1 MNNQELIQCF
11 SDIAKEKNID
21 RTELGTILEEL
32 FMTLLEKQFGD
43 ASNCSVLVNI
53 DKGEIEIYQEKTIVD
68 EVNDPAT
75 EIDLEKAREI
85 ELDLTV
91 GDPFIE
97 IVNPLVF
104 GRRLILTAQQFLS
117 QRIKDIERQYIFE
130 DYFARVGEIIVG
142 EVRQIQ
148 RDNLHLFNEQSEM
161 RMPKSEQIQSE
172 RPRRGETLK
181 AVVKSVEMTPRGPDI
196 VVSRSDNQ
204 FLAKLFEM
212 EVPEIEDGIIE
223 IASISRAPGERS
235 KLIVKSTD
243 RRIDAVGACVGMRG
257 SRIQA
262 VVRELN
268 GEKIDVINFSSQSEV
283 LISRAL
289 SPAKPI
295 NLRID
300 DEQKYCVA
308 VFDDEDMESG
318 VGKSYLNIT
327 LASEVTGYTIEAER
341 ISKTDETPKSDSIT
355 LAEVESLTDRMISLL
370 GEAKIETTKEFLDAN
385 PEDLLEV
392 KGIGEQFISNVTAK
406 INSFLKSNGDEET
419 DEDHDLKGDM
429 NAFDE
434 PEAESDSVIE
444 TAEEVEVEV

>member
-11 SDIAKEKNID
+11 SDIAREKNID
-21 RTELGTILEEL
+21 RTELGTILEDL
-32 FMTLLEKQFGD
+32 FLTLLEKQFGD

-53 DKGEIEIYQEKTIVD
+53 DKGEIEIYQEKTIVE
-68 EVNDPAT
+68 EVDDPAT
-75 EIDLEKAREI
+75 QIDLEKACEV
-85 ELDLTV
+85 EPDLSV

-97 IVNPLVF
+97 VIDPIVF
-104 GRRLILTAQQFLS
+104 GRRLIMTARQFLS

-148 RDNLHLFNEQSEM
+148 RDNIHLFNEQSEM
-161 RMPKSEQIQSE
+161 RMPKREQIQSE
-172 RPRRGETLK
+172 RPRRGETIRGI
-181 AVVKSVEMTPRGPDI
+181 VKSVEMTPRGPDI
-196 VVSRSDNQ
+196 VISRSDNQ
-204 FLAKLFEM
+204 FLSKLFEM
-212 EVPEIEDGIIE
+212 EVPEIEDGIIVITS
-223 IASISRAPGERS
+223 IARAPGERS

-300 DEQKYCVA
+300 DDQKYCVA
-308 VFDDEDMESG
+308 VFEDEDMESG
-318 VGKSYLNIT
+318 VGKSYLNVT

-341 ISKTDETPKSDSIT
+341 SVSSDGTANKLSDIKG
-355 LAEVESLTDRMISLL
+355 LTIRMVSLL
-370 GEAKIETTKEFLDAN
+370 NEAEIITIKDFQEADQNE
-385 PEDLLEV
+385 LLEV
-392 KGIGEQFISNVTAK
+392 KGIGEYFINSVATK
-406 INSFLKSNGDEET
+406 INIFLESLSKDET
-419 DEDHDLKGDM
+419 DEQDVK
-429 NAFDE
+429 N
-434 PEAESDSVIE
+434 
-444 TAEEVEVEV
+444 EVENSKSENGEVSVSENPEKDKIEV

>member
-1 MNNQELIQCF
+1 LNNQELIQCF
-11 SDIAKEKNID
+11 SDIAREKNID
-21 RTELGTILEEL
+21 RTELGTILEDL
-32 FMTLLEKQFGD
+32 FLTLLERQFGD

-53 DKGEIEIYQEKTIVD
+53 DKGEIEIYQEKTIVE
-68 EVNDPAT
+68 EVDDPAT
-75 EIDLEKAREI
+75 QIDLEKACEV
-85 ELDLTV
+85 EPDLSV

-97 IVNPLVF
+97 VIDPIVF
-104 GRRLILTAQQFLS
+104 GRRLIMTARQFLS

-148 RDNLHLFNEQSEM
+148 RDNIHLFNEQSEM
-161 RMPKSEQIQSE
+161 RMPKREQIQSE
-172 RPRRGETLK
+172 RPRRGETIRGI
-181 AVVKSVEMTPRGPDI
+181 VKSVEMTPRGPDI
-196 VVSRSDNQ
+196 VISRSDNQ
-204 FLAKLFEM
+204 FLSKLFEM
-212 EVPEIEDGIIE
+212 EVPEIEDGIIVITS
-223 IASISRAPGERS
+223 IARAPGERS

-300 DEQKYCVA
+300 DDQKYCVA
-308 VFDDEDMESG
+308 VFEDEDMESG
-318 VGKSYLNIT
+318 VGKSYLNVT

-341 ISKTDETPKSDSIT
+341 SVSSDGTANKLSDIKG
-355 LAEVESLTDRMISLL
+355 LTIRMVSLL
-370 GEAKIETTKEFLDAN
+370 NEAEIITIKDFQEADQNK
-385 PEDLLEV
+385 LLEV
-392 KGIGEQFISNVTAK
+392 KGIGEHFINSVATK
-406 INSFLKSNGDEET
+406 INIFLESLSEDET
-419 DEDHDLKGDM
+419 DAQDVKNEVANSKSENG
-429 NAFDE
+429 E
-434 PEAESDSVIE
+434 VPVSETPEKDKIE
-444 TAEEVEVEV
+444 V

>member
-11 SDIAKEKNID
+11 SDIAREKNID
-21 RTELGTILEEL
+21 RTELGTILEDL
-32 FMTLLEKQFGD
+32 FLTLLEKQFGD

-53 DKGEIEIYQEKTIVD
+53 DKGEIEIYQEKTIVE
-68 EVNDPAT
+68 EVDDPAT
-75 EIDLEKAREI
+75 QIDLEKACEV
-85 ELDLTV
+85 EPDLSV

-97 IVNPLVF
+97 VIDPIVF
-104 GRRLILTAQQFLS
+104 GRRLIMTARQFLS

-148 RDNLHLFNEQSEM
+148 RDNIHLFNEQSEM
-161 RMPKSEQIQSE
+161 RMPKREQIQSE
-172 RPRRGETLK
+172 RPRRGETIRGI
-181 AVVKSVEMTPRGPDI
+181 VKSVEMTPRGPDI
-196 VVSRSDNQ
+196 VISRSDNQ
-204 FLAKLFEM
+204 FLSKLFEM
-212 EVPEIEDGIIE
+212 EVPEIEDGIIVITS
-223 IASISRAPGERS
+223 IARAPGERS

-300 DEQKYCVA
+300 DDQKYCVA
-308 VFDDEDMESG
+308 VFEDEDMESG
-318 VGKSYLNIT
+318 VGKSYLNVT

-341 ISKTDETPKSDSIT
+341 SVSSDGTANKLSDIKG
-355 LAEVESLTDRMISLL
+355 LTIRMVSLL
-370 GEAKIETTKEFLDAN
+370 NEAEIITIKDFQEAN
-385 PEDLLEV
+385 QNKLLEV
-392 KGIGEQFISNVTAK
+392 KGIGEHFINSVATK
-406 INSFLKSNGDEET
+406 INIFLESLSEDET
-419 DEDHDLKGDM
+419 DAQDVK
-429 NAFDE
+429 DE
-434 PEAESDSVIE
+434 VANSESENGEVSVSETPEKDKIE
-444 TAEEVEVEV
+444 V

>member
-32 FMTLLEKQFGD
+32 FMTLLEKQYGD

-68 EVNDPAT
+68 EINDPAT
-75 EIDLEKAREI
+75 EIDLEKAREV
-85 ELDLTV
+85 EPDLSV

-97 IVNPLVF
+97 VIDPIVF
-104 GRRLILTAQQFLS
+104 GRRLIMTARQFLS
-117 QRIKDIERQYIFE
+117 QKIKDVERQYIFE
-130 DYFARVGEIIVG
+130 DYFTRVGEIVVG

-148 RDNLHLFNEQSEM
+148 RDNIHLFNEQSEM
-161 RMPKSEQIQSE
+161 RLPKSEQIPSE
-172 RPRRGETLK
+172 RPHRGETIR

-196 VVSRSDNQ
+196 VVSRSDNK
-204 FLAKLFEM
+204 FLEKLFEM
-212 EVPEIEDGIIE
+212 EVPEIEDGIIDIVS
-223 IASISRAPGERS
+223 IARSPGERS

-268 GEKIDVINFSSQSEV
+268 GEKIDVINYSSQSEV

-289 SPAKPI
+289 SPVKPI
-295 NLRID
+295 NLHID
-300 DEQKYCVA
+300 DERKYCVA
-308 VFDDEDMESG
+308 VFDDEEMDSG
-318 VGKSYLNIT
+318 VGKSYLNVT

-341 ISKTDETPKSDSIT
+341 SSVVEESTDAGISLKEID
-355 LAEVESLTDRMISLL
+355 SLTERMIALL
-370 GEAKIETTKEFLDAN
+370 GEAGIKTINDFQDAN
-385 PEDLLEV
+385 PDDLLNV
-392 KGIGEQFISNVTAK
+392 KGIGKQFINSVKLK
-406 INSFLKSNGDEET
+406 IDSFLESSSQVQSD
-419 DEDHDLKGDM
+419 
-429 NAFDE
+429 DE
-434 PEAESDSVIE
+434 PDIVAPTLEERAKLKTDSILENAEKM
-444 TAEEVEVEV
+444 EVEA

>member
-11 SDIAKEKNID
+11 SDIAREKNID
-21 RTELGTILEEL
+21 RTELGTILEDL
-32 FMTLLEKQFGD
+32 FLTLLEKQFGD

-53 DKGEIEIYQEKTIVD
+53 DKGEIEIYQEKTIVEEID
-68 EVNDPAT
+68 DPAT
-75 EIDLEKAREI
+75 QIDLEKACEV
-85 ELDLTV
+85 EPDLSV

-97 IVNPLVF
+97 VIDPIVF
-104 GRRLILTAQQFLS
+104 GRRLIMTARQFLS

-148 RDNLHLFNEQSEM
+148 RDNIHLFNEQSEM
-161 RMPKSEQIQSE
+161 RMPKREQIQSE
-172 RPRRGETLK
+172 RPRRGETIRGI
-181 AVVKSVEMTPRGPDI
+181 VKSVEMTPRGPDI
-196 VVSRSDNQ
+196 VISRSDNQ
-204 FLAKLFEM
+204 FLSKLFEM
-212 EVPEIEDGIIE
+212 EVPEIEDGIIVITS
-223 IASISRAPGERS
+223 IARAPGERS

-300 DEQKYCVA
+300 DDQKYCVA
-308 VFDDEDMESG
+308 VFEDEDMESG
-318 VGKSYLNIT
+318 VGKSYLNVT

-341 ISKTDETPKSDSIT
+341 SVSSDGTANKLSDIKG
-355 LAEVESLTDRMISLL
+355 LTIRMVSLL
-370 GEAKIETTKEFLDAN
+370 NEAEIITIKDFQEADQNE
-385 PEDLLEV
+385 LLEV
-392 KGIGEQFISNVTAK
+392 KGIGEYFINSVATK
-406 INSFLKSNGDEET
+406 INIFLESLSKDET
-419 DEDHDLKGDM
+419 DEQDVKNEVANSKSENG
-429 NAFDE
+429 E
-434 PEAESDSVIE
+434 VSVSETPEKDKIE
-444 TAEEVEVEV
+444 V

>member
-11 SDIAKEKNID
+11 SDIAREKNID
-21 RTELGTILEEL
+21 RTELGTILEDL
-32 FMTLLEKQFGD
+32 FLTLLEKQFGD

-53 DKGEIEIYQEKTIVD
+53 DKGEIEIYQEKTIVE
-68 EVNDPAT
+68 EVDDPAT
-75 EIDLEKAREI
+75 QIDLEKACEV
-85 ELDLTV
+85 EPDLSV

-97 IVNPLVF
+97 VIDPIVF
-104 GRRLILTAQQFLS
+104 GRRLIMTARQFLS

-148 RDNLHLFNEQSEM
+148 RDNIHLFNEQSEM
-161 RMPKSEQIQSE
+161 RMPKREQIQSE
-172 RPRRGETLK
+172 RPRRGETIRGI
-181 AVVKSVEMTPRGPDI
+181 VKSVEMTPRGPDI
-196 VVSRSDNQ
+196 VISRSDNQ
-204 FLAKLFEM
+204 FLSKLFEM
-212 EVPEIEDGIIE
+212 EVPEIEDGIIVITS
-223 IASISRAPGERS
+223 IARAPGERS

-300 DEQKYCVA
+300 DDQKYCVA
-308 VFDDEDMESG
+308 VFEDEDMESG
-318 VGKSYLNIT
+318 VGKSYLNVT

-341 ISKTDETPKSDSIT
+341 SVSSDGTANKLSDIKG
-355 LAEVESLTDRMISLL
+355 LTIRMVSLL
-370 GEAKIETTKEFLDAN
+370 NEAEIITIKDFQEADQNE
-385 PEDLLEV
+385 LLEV
-392 KGIGEQFISNVTAK
+392 KGIGEHFINSVATK
-406 INSFLKSNGDEET
+406 INIFLESLSEDET
-419 DEDHDLKGDM
+419 DAQDVK
-429 NAFDE
+429 DE
-434 PEAESDSVIE
+434 VANSESENGEVSVSENPEKDKIE
-444 TAEEVEVEV
+444 V